1 VSSDPGDLP
10 ARRTVRRPLLD
21 RRAVVDEALRLIRRE
36 GLDAVTMRRL
46 ADELATS
53 PMSLYR
59 HVEDRQDLLVAMLDA
74 VAAGIDLPPVA
85 GDPRAEI
92 TAVITAIHDALRRDP
107 WAVELIVSDKLAGP
121 SILPAIDR
129 IFAALTKTGLQPR
142 DVSVGYALLWH
153 YTAGELIDSHHERA
167 ENYGR
172 AMVRAADPERYP
184 ALTSIVSQLPPG
196 PPSDHFAENVQRLL
210 DGLIGRTVPP
220 GR

>member
-1 VSSDPGDLP
+1 MSSEPGAVP
-10 ARRTVRRPLLD
+10 VRRTVRRPSLD
-21 RRAVVDEALRLIRRE
+21 RQAVVGEALRLVRRE

-59 HVEDRQDLLVAMLDA
+59 HVEDRQDLLVGMLDA
-74 VAAGIDLPPVA
+74 VAAGIELPPVA

-107 WAVELIVSDKLAGP
+107 WAVELIVSGKLAGP

-129 IFAALTKTGLQPR
+129 LFAALSATGLQPR
-142 DVSVGYALLWH
+142 DVSVGYALIWH
-153 YTAGELIDSHHERA
+153 YTAGELIDSHHERD
-167 ENYGR
+167 ENFGR
-172 AMVRAADPERYP
+172 AMVRAADPARFP
-184 ALTSIVSQLPPG
+184 ALTSIVAQLPEG
-196 PPSDHFAENVQRLL
+196 PPSDHFAENLQRLL
-210 DGLIGRTVPP
+210 DGLIGRTAPP